1 MRDEFDAFQT
11 RGAQVVCVAPHG
23 VDDAREIKER
33 DTLPFT
39 VLADE
44 DRAVFRAYD
53 VASTMLSLGQR
64 PAVFV
69 VDAQGDV
76 RFAYVG
82 SQQWDIPKNAQ
93 VLECLDTLSDAS

>member
-1 MRDEFDAFQT
+1 MRDEIDAF
-11 RGAQVVCVAPHG
+11 RARSAQIVCVAPHG
-23 VDDAREIKER
+23 IDEAREIRER
-33 DTLPFT
+33 DALPFP

-53 VASTMLSLGQR
+53 VVSTLLSLGQR

-69 VDAQGDV
+69 VDAEGDV

-82 SQQWDIPKNAQ
+82 TQQWDIPQNAR
-93 VLECLDTLSDAS
+93 VLECLDRQSA